1 MNSYSVK
8 RLFLLLAAVAVF
20 VPSAYVIWGAVSGG
34 NAAKSAVRGEFEKT
48 MSRVARTYVEDTI
61 HVCQMAQRL
70 NSAKFEAA
78 GALVREKLQSLGS
91 AQTTDQYISVLL
103 YPQDDISA
111 VWQAEIPS
119 LVAGETA
126 LTPVSDADGKW
137 LRNNSGIAQTFAFI
151 KNDSAIDVS
160 ILVKIDEAG
169 RFARLATTLESP
181 SGTAMLGSVLG
192 ETSASGE
199 ISRTLLARRQYNG
212 VSKIG
217 AKAYLAVYEPI
228 LDQYGDVVGAVEY
241 LQDFDDFEYVF
252 DNFEGIRI
260 GEEGYLWGFQF
271 DENEGATLKF
281 FRASKDNPLPDSD
294 IRNLKEVASDVG
306 DIVDAA
312 VSAGEGKVSFRTFD
326 SIASA
331 VHEDAVVAY
340 SYFKPWNM
348 VVGATL
354 HKDNFDAGCE
364 KIAGEIDRWTLALV
378 FVAAAV
384 FGLAA
389 VAAALLANALRSR
402 IATVERALRASL
414 SDRNAAG
421 RILGESRGVLRIS
434 DIERM
439 GERVAAFSEKMARC
453 GDEIGRCA
461 RLLSAEVE
469 TVSERVGTLEKHA
482 VQKAAKLAQV
492 QGALTSAGV
501 AVSMLGETSAE
512 IAGGVAG
519 AIAEMKDGA
528 ALLSALGESAKNLV
542 SDSQN
547 IALQLSDIKDKSDK
561 IAAVVDVIKMVGER
575 INMLSVNASVEAER
589 AAETSGGFKT
599 VAAEINKLSDSTAVS
614 AMRISEMAAAMCR
627 SVKAGVDEMR
637 NFSAIM
643 SASKESIKNVRET
656 IVAAQNTAVELS
668 PKFDDLL
675 KGIAAH
681 AESIS
686 GMEEILS
693 KLSEKSNE
701 SRTIATVLKTKI
713 SLIAA
718 TDDAIKAKLGN
729 ISPR

>member
-1 MNSYSVK
+1 MNGYSVK

-20 VPSAYVIWGAVSGG
+20 APSAYVIWGAISGA
-34 NAAKSAVRGEFEKT
+34 NAAKNAVRGEFEKT
-48 MSRVARTYVEDTI
+48 MLRVARTYVEDTI
-61 HVCQMAQRL
+61 HVCQMAQRI

-78 GALVREKLQSLGS
+78 GALVKEKLQSLGS
-91 AQTTDQYISVLL
+91 AQTTDQYITALL

-119 LVAGETA
+119 LVVGETV
-126 LTPVSDADGKW
+126 LTPASSADGKW
-137 LRNNSGIAQTFAFI
+137 LRNNLEIAKTFGFI
-151 KNDSAIDVS
+151 KNDSSIDVS
-160 ILVKIDEAG
+160 ILVKIDETG
-169 RFARLATTLESP
+169 RFARLATTLENSAG
-181 SGTAMLGSVLG
+181 STMLGSVLG
-192 ETSASGE
+192 ESSASGE
-199 ISRTLLARRQYNG
+199 ISRTLLARRQYSG
-212 VSKIG
+212 VSKI
-217 AKAYLAVYEPI
+217 AATAYLAVYEPI

-241 LQDFDDFEYVF
+241 LENFDDFEYVF

-271 DENEGATLKF
+271 DENDGATLKF
-281 FRASKDNPLPDSD
+281 LRASKDNPLPDSD
-294 IRNLKEVASDVG
+294 IRNLKEVASDV
-306 DIVDAA
+306 DDVVDAA
-312 VSAGEGKVSFRTFD
+312 VSSGEGRVSIKTFD
-326 SIASA
+326 SISTP
-331 VHEDAVVAY
+331 VHEDVVVAY

-348 VVGATL
+348 IVGATL

-364 KIAGEIDRWTLALV
+364 KIAGEIDRWTVALV

-389 VAAALLANALRSR
+389 VAASSLANMLRNR
-402 IATVERALRASL
+402 IATVERALRVSL
-414 SDRNAAG
+414 SDRSAAG
-421 RILGESRGVLRIS
+421 RILGQPRGILRIS

-439 GERVAAFSEKMARC
+439 GECVVAFSEKMARC

-461 RLLSAEVE
+461 RSLSAEVE
-469 TVSERVGTLEKHA
+469 TVSERVGALEKYA
-482 VQKAAKLAQV
+482 VRKSAKLAQV

-501 AVSMLGETSAE
+501 AATMLGETSAE

-519 AIAEMKDGA
+519 AISEMKDGA

-614 AMRISEMAAAMCR
+614 AMRISEMAAAMCG

-681 AESIS
+681 ADNIS
-686 GMEEILS
+686 AMEEILS

-701 SRTIATVLKTKI
+701 SRTAATVLKTKI

-718 TDDAIKAKLGN
+718 TDDAIKIKLRN